1 MEEDTGWRRHKG
13 PDGPFLFLPSAPTL
27 SNQEGCRLELK
38 CPPSSCVAL
47 PLVPHLSPE
56 RHGTPAFGSETMGL
70 HTSWVIFQNGERAGE
85 DKTWPWNKESLA
97 TGTHARYPPPP
108 EAMLLTGAPAPPP
121 SDHTTHSF
129 HVFEALALCQG
140 PCQCREAGEQPSLE
154 ALAASAPSPPHRPR
168 ASPQTEQSLQE

>member
-1 MEEDTGWRRHKG
+1 MER
-13 PDGPFLFLPSAPTL
+13 LLSAAP
-27 SNQEGCRLELK
+27 
-38 CPPSSCVAL
+38 
-47 PLVPHLSPE
+47 
-56 RHGTPAFGSETMGL
+56 FGSETMGL
-70 HTSWVIFQNGERAGE
+70 RTSWVIFQNGERAGE

-121 SDHTTHSF
+121 SDHTAHSF

-168 ASPQTEQSLQE
+168 ALRAEPARVIQTAGKGEAIRGPEKSTQPN